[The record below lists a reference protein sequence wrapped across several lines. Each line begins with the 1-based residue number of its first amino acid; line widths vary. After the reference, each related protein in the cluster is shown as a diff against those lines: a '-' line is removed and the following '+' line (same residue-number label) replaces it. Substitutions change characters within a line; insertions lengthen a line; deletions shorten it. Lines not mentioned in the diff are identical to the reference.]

1 MSSSLR
7 TKICTF
13 SGVFGDDNI
22 HGNYDDNEDEE
33 IEQET
38 AASSEEKDKGKN
50 SEASQP
56 ATSKEELSTDHEAE
70 KSPGAVDKT
79 ENKDKSDQLLSA
91 DIGKLLEETK
101 VPELPSS
108 SEIKATP
115 ALTESEESPK
125 PKKSI
130 KFSESLTKELQ
141 QKKFQLVQPESN
153 LDVPDEVDDE
163 FAESAGMDIPYTTPP
178 SAVKPIL
185 KNATTPAVATKSLSS
200 DANNQVREQFK
211 LDQAG
216 HKQSNTGR
224 R

>member
-1 MSSSLR
+1 M
-7 TKICTF
+7 
-13 SGVFGDDNI
+13 
-22 HGNYDDNEDEE
+22 
-33 IEQET
+33 
-38 AASSEEKDKGKN
+38 
-50 SEASQP
+50 
-56 ATSKEELSTDHEAE
+56 
-70 KSPGAVDKT
+70 
-79 ENKDKSDQLLSA
+79 SA

-163 FAESAGMDIPYTTPP
+163 FAESAGMDIPYTPP

-185 KNATTPAVATKSLSS
+185 KNVTTPAVATKSLPS
-200 DANNQVREQFK
+200 DANNQVR
-211 LDQAG
+211 AV
-216 HKQSNTGR
+216 
-224 R
+224 

>member
-1 MSSSLR
+1 MSG
-7 TKICTF
+7 CTF

-38 AASSEEKDKGKN
+38 ASSEEKEKGKS
-50 SEASQP
+50 SEAPQP
-56 ATSKEELSTDHEAE
+56 ASKEELSTDHEAE
-70 KSPGAVDKT
+70 KSPGAVDNT

-108 SEIKATP
+108 EIRATP

-163 FAESAGMDIPYTTPP
+163 FAESAGMDIPYTPP

-185 KNATTPAVATKSLSS
+185 KNVTTPAVATKSLPS
-200 DANNQVREQFK
+200 DANNQVRAVLSLTTQGTNNQIVGENRYKIIF
-211 LDQAG
+211 LY
-216 HKQSNTGR
+216 
-224 R
+224 

>member
-1 MSSSLR
+1 MSG
-7 TKICTF
+7 CTF

-33 IEQET
+33 IGQET
-38 AASSEEKDKGKN
+38 AASSEEKDKGEN

-56 ATSKEELSTDHEAE
+56 PAGKEELSTDHEAE

-101 VPELPSS
+101 VPELPS

-163 FAESAGMDIPYTTPP
+163 FAESAGMDIPYTPP
-178 SAVKPIL
+178 SQAVKPIL
-185 KNATTPAVATKSLSS
+185 KNATTPAVATKSLPS
-200 DANNQVREQFK
+200 DANNQVR
-211 LDQAG
+211 AV
-216 HKQSNTGR
+216 
-224 R
+224 

>member
-1 MSSSLR
+1 MSG
-7 TKICTF
+7 CTF

-38 AASSEEKDKGKN
+38 ASSEEKDKGKN
-50 SEASQP
+50 SEAPQP
-56 ATSKEELSTDHEAE
+56 PASKEELSTGHEAE
-70 KSPGAVDKT
+70 KSHGAVDNT
-79 ENKDKSDQLLSA
+79 ENKDKSDQLLST

-108 SEIKATP
+108 EIRATP

-163 FAESAGMDIPYTTPP
+163 FAESAGMDIPYTPP

-185 KNATTPAVATKSLSS
+185 KNVTTPAVATKSLPS
-200 DANNQVREQFK
+200 DANNQVR
-211 LDQAG
+211 A
-216 HKQSNTGR
+216 SV
-224 R
+224 